1 MVFNDVT
8 HLREVTDAFRIFL
21 SNLKFKKWYVNEVGR
36 VTTVNAICI
45 ITSCTIIMP
54 VDRNRSRLVW
64 SVLTY
69 HPRTYTHSASSV
81 MQQPVCASRTIL
93 FVQLVEPPL
102 AGKSP
107 NTIHDQNI
115 EIYII
120 RYICCSFSLA
130 LSLSLFLLLSFLFP
144 FFHCKNLTRNFL
156 LTWMTRWSAGKA
168 RFINF
173 DTDT

>member
-8 HLREVTDAFRIFL
+8 HLCEVTDAFRIFL

-120 RYICCSFSLA
+120 RYICCSFSL
-130 LSLSLFLLLSFLFP
+130 SLSPFLVSFSFFP
-144 FFHCKNLTRNFL
+144 LQKFDAEFSTLINLNDAMERGK
-156 LTWMTRWSAGKA
+156 SAIHKL
-168 RFINF
+168 
-173 DTDT
+173 

>member
-1 MVFNDVT
+1 MLQQTMRSHRCISHF
-8 HLREVTDAFRIFL
+8 
-21 SNLKFKKWYVNEVGR
+21 SNLKFRKWYVNEVGR

-64 SVLTY
+64 SVFTY
-69 HPRTYTHSASSV
+69 HPRTYTHSASTV
-81 MQQPVCASRTIL
+81 MQQPVCASCTIL
-93 FVQLVEPPL
+93 FVQLVEPLL

-120 RYICCSFSLA
+120 RYICCSFSL
-130 LSLSLFLLLSFLFP
+130 SSFLSLFFFCFPLRQNSTRSFLTLVV
-144 FFHCKNLTRNFL
+144 N
-156 LTWMTRWSAGKA
+156 SDDAVDA
-168 RFINF
+168 REKC
-173 DTDT
+173 D

>member
-1 MVFNDVT
+1 ML
-8 HLREVTDAFRIFL
+8 HLCEVTDAFRIFL
-21 SNLKFKKWYVNEVGR
+21 LNLKFKKWYVNEVGR

-120 RYICCSFSLA
+120 RYICCSFSL
-130 LSLSLFLLLSFLFP
+130 SLFLLLSFLFS
-144 FFHCKNLTRNFL
+144 FFHCKNLTQNFL
-156 LTWMTRWSAGKA
+156 LSLTWTTRWIAGKA